1 MEAIKK
7 NIKVDWKQS
16 GNDPHDL
23 FAKAKPNHMLRAE
36 RMQRGV
42 YWWAFY
48 IGKSDFACYDVG
60 DWGTSL
66 RDAKEK
72 CELYYYLKTTI

>member
-1 MEAIKK
+1 MTI
-7 NIKVDWKQS
+7 NWKQT

-23 FAKAKPNHMLRAE
+23 FAKPRRNHMLRVE

-48 IGKSDFACYDVG
+48 IGDSDFACYDVG
-60 DWGTSL
+60 YWGKSL
-66 RDAKEK
+66 EDGKEL
-72 CELYYYLKTTI
+72 CELFYYLKIIS